1 MANRDQFLVVPAEW
15 VGGDAFPD
23 ATQAIEDAEARSRGD
38 GKHRAVV
45 CVVARTTPSPAP
57 VIVLTRSEAGVTQP
71 QVVQP

>member
-1 MANRDQFLVVPAEW
+1 MADRGQFLVVPAEW
-15 VGGDAFPD
+15 VGGDAFTDP
-23 ATQAIEDAEARSRGD
+23 APAIADAEARSKVD

-45 CVVARTTPSPAP
+45 CVVARTTPNPAP

>member
-1 MANRDQFLVVPAEW
+1 MADRGQFLVVPAEW
-15 VGGDAFPD
+15 VGGDAFANP
-23 ATQAIEDAEARSRGD
+23 AQAIADAEARSKVD

-45 CVVARTTPSPAP
+45 CVVARTTPNPAP

>member
-1 MANRDQFLVVPAEW
+1 MADRDQFLVVPAEW
-15 VGGDAFPD
+15 VGGDAFTDP
-23 ATQAIEDAEARSRGD
+23 TQAVADAEARSKLD

-45 CVVARTTPSPAP
+45 CVVARTTPNPAP

>member
-1 MANRDQFLVVPAEW
+1 MAERGQFLVVPAEW
-15 VGGDAFPD
+15 VGGDTFTDSAK
-23 ATQAIEDAEARSRGD
+23 AIEDAQARSKVD

-57 VIVLTRSEAGVTQP
+57 VIVLTRTEAGIPQP